1 MTWNPRPPAGPPSAW
16 IEIAASARARLPIAA
31 RSVMHGPQPV
41 FVARVRTTPQRTASP
56 TEAADCLN
64 TVQFLVDH
72 GVRTVT
78 GSAPDGVNF
87 IARFYGSDAEA
98 NAALSRLNPKYAVV
112 MGRAVINFAGNPPAH
127 PGG

>member
-1 MTWNPRPPAGPPSAW
+1 VLSVAFLAGCGGGTKATPTT
-16 IEIAASARARLPIAA
+16 
-31 RSVMHGPQPV
+31 
-41 FVARVRTTPQRTASP
+41 TTPQRTASP
-56 TEAADCLN
+56 TEAAECLN

-98 NAALSRLNPKYAVV
+98 NAALSRLNPRYAVV
-112 MGRAVINFAGNPPAH
+112 MGRAVINGAGSPPAH
-127 PGG
+127 PGGAPRVLIHDDFATLRHCILPR